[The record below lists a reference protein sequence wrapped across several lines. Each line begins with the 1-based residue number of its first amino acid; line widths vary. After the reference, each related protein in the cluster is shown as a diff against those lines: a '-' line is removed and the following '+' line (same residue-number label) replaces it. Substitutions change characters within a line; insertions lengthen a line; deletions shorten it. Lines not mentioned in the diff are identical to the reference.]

1 MAHLSPSPSGGSSRR
16 LLSELLEQQQEPFSL
31 DLYLL
36 EKGCSPALLDAAA
49 GGAGACS
56 PCWPRTRSAGGA
68 PWRPAAAS
76 KNGSGGTLP
85 AGVLRLLVSRI
96 LRAAATAKRK
106 QPRKG
111 AIDWGRVVAGGKP
124 KRSSAAKNAAVPSSR
139 PRRRAVEAGTG
150 EAEEEEAA
158 EDDGSSKQLSPVS
171 VLEHRLF
178 EQPTP
183 PPHAQKAGM
192 VVIIGELLPAACTPT
207 LLDLLANAK
216 SGNIS
221 DNSKDSRRSGAS
233 PPAPAPTRNNRARR
247 QHVSKEE
254 FATVADLVA
263 SEMAAAAWA
272 GPRHLQ
278 PERGD
283 VAGDIAAAVLDALT
297 EETAAELMATGHD
310 CAGDTATGR
319 CCCGRC

>member
-1 MAHLSPSPSGGSSRR
+1 MAHLSPSPSGDSSRR

-85 AGVLRLLVSRI
+85 GGVLRLLVSRI

-111 AIDWGRVVAGGKP
+111 AIEWGRVVAGGKP
-124 KRSSAAKNAAVPSSR
+124 KRPSAVKNAVAPSSR

-150 EAEEEEAA
+150 EAEEVVA
-158 EDDGSSKQLSPVS
+158 EDDGSSKQLRAVS

-178 EQPTP
+178 EHHPP

-192 VVIIGELLPAACTPT
+192 VVIFGELLPAACTPT
-207 LLDLLANAK
+207 LLDLLADAK
-216 SGNIS
+216 GCNIS

-233 PPAPAPTRNNRARR
+233 PPAPAPMRKNRARR
-247 QHVSKEE
+247 QHLSKEE
-254 FATVADLVA
+254 FTTVTDLIASDMAVA
-263 SEMAAAAWA
+263 WDI
-272 GPRHLQ
+272 R
-278 PERGD
+278 PERLD

-310 CAGDTATGR
+310 CAADTATGR